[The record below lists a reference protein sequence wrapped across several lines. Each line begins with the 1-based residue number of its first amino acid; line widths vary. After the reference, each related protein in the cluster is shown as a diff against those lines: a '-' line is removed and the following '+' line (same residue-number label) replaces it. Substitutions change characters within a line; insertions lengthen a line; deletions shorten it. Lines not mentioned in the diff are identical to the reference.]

1 MAEGN
6 AAWARAQSLFGPLA
20 SAAPTVQ
27 ELPSTEL
34 FRQTTG
40 EPGWMLASTRGS
52 NVFLQPAAVRQNN
65 GGTEALLLHEFLHVL
80 VEQQAG
86 EQAPLWLRE
95 GLVETLA
102 NPDRDDSDCRVAV
115 PAKELDAALAH
126 PADAT
131 ASRHAH
137 QVAAR
142 MAALLCTRY
151 GIAVVRELFTQRCA
165 PGGT

>member
-1 MAEGN
+1 
-6 AAWARAQSLFGPLA
+6 
-20 SAAPTVQ
+20 VQ

-52 NVFLQPAAVRQNN
+52 NVFLQPATVRQNN

-95 GLVETLA
+95 GLVGALA
-102 NPDRDDSDCRVAV
+102 DSGQDHFEFRGTMPV
-115 PAKELDAALAH
+115 KELDAALAH
-126 PADAT
+126 PADAA
-131 ASRHAH
+131 ASRQAH

-142 MAALLCTRY
+142 MAALLRTRY
-151 GIAVVRELFTQRCA
+151 GMAAMRDFLRNGVPLDILKSLPFADDPAAPSAGSGSLSGAQR
-165 PGGT
+165 

>member
-1 MAEGN
+1 
-6 AAWARAQSLFGPLA
+6 
-20 SAAPTVQ
+20 VQ

-52 NVFLQPAAVRQNN
+52 NVFLQPATVRQNN

-95 GLVETLA
+95 GLVGALA
-102 NPDRDDSDCRVAV
+102 DSGQDHFEFRGTMPV
-115 PAKELDAALAH
+115 KELDAALAH
-126 PADAT
+126 PADAA
-131 ASRHAH
+131 ASRQAH
-137 QVAAR
+137 LIAAR
-142 MAALLCTRY
+142 MAALLRTRY
-151 GIAVVRELFTQRCA
+151 GMAAMRDFLRNGVPLDILKSLPFADGPAAPSAGSGSLSGAQR
-165 PGGT
+165 